1 MKILSL
7 ILLLVPIFSISP
19 ENITNITKN
28 TILSDVRLQNQEHIF
43 EYYGILPFIIF
54 TLGCFIILYGA
65 YYNYFLIMKVTLF
78 LYYIISIFISFKED
92 TIRRDLLFIL
102 LFSFIS
108 GVLIYIIYKS
118 QIKFFESHI
127 YIKKIVYG
135 AITGCFLNQII
146 FHFIYSFENKLENT
160 SYFISFPILILLFAL
175 VNIPIPDKI
184 AFIPCSVVT
193 GLFFIQSG
201 IDNLFY
207 ALEISGAEKILDIIF
222 LVIISILA
230 FFYQIYHLNRKKE
243 EVPGLLQKV
252 KTNVRKNLDITQ
264 DEQEVS
270 PNTTTELMEK
280 NNRDL
285 NKTNDE
291 VNETQDNQIDDQ
303 DD

>member
-28 TILSDVRLQNQEHIF
+28 TILSDLILQNQEHIF

-54 TLGCFIILYGA
+54 TLGCFMILYGA
-65 YYNYFLIMKVTLF
+65 YYNYYLIMKVTLF

-118 QIKFFESHI
+118 QIKFFESHM

-146 FHFIYSFENKLENT
+146 FHFIYVLSEFL
-160 SYFISFPILILLFAL
+160 ISRHIKRLKHIK
-175 VNIPIPDKI
+175 NIPNTYKI
-184 AFIPCSVVT
+184 IADVIFNTMQKSLNNDINLHKLLIVFSDDHLKKVAFID
-193 GLFFIQSG
+193 GL
-201 IDNLFY
+201 
-207 ALEISGAEKILDIIF
+207 
-222 LVIISILA
+222 
-230 FFYQIYHLNRKKE
+230 
-243 EVPGLLQKV
+243 
-252 KTNVRKNLDITQ
+252 
-264 DEQEVS
+264 
-270 PNTTTELMEK
+270 
-280 NNRDL
+280 
-285 NKTNDE
+285 
-291 VNETQDNQIDDQ
+291 
-303 DD
+303 